1 MKIPAHERLRLSN
14 GVRLILLPEHEVP
27 LIAFEAVMR
36 GGCRLDPTG
45 SEGVAS
51 LTAELLTHGAGE
63 RDAYGFADAV
73 EGAGGSLDADAHR
86 EATIVHGQFLARDR
100 ELLLELL
107 ADALLRPH
115 FDATELDKVRERRIE
130 SIRAAK
136 DSDPQSLLDTYG
148 RGLLFGTHPY
158 GKPGGGSE
166 VSLAAIGRD
175 EVLHLYREHFGA
187 DRLTLVF
194 AGDFDP
200 ESLEEAVA
208 RRFESLPPARAALR
222 PLAAPARLS
231 GRRVLLIDSP
241 GSEQSYFWIASVGVA
256 RAYALRAALDVTNT
270 AFGGSFGSMLMQALR
285 VRTGLTY
292 SAYSS
297 FRRGSVPG
305 EFAIH
310 SFTQTAST
318 ARALDIALETLR
330 VLKRRG
336 AAAAAIDSARSYIL
350 GQYPLGFE
358 TAADWAAALADLA
371 LYELPQSYIDEYDPA
386 LQRVDAHQV
395 REVTAAAFPDPS
407 DVDIALIGDAA
418 YIRSEVAQLGT
429 LLETTLA
436 APTFGVAP
444 SADPGAA
451 VAAHGAGN
459 PRRCGEA
466 SGEYI

>member
-1 MKIPAHERLRLSN
+1 MKIPPHERLTLSN
-14 GVRLILLPEHEVP
+14 GVRLILLPAHEVP
-27 LIAFEAVMR
+27 LIAFEAAVR
-36 GGCRLDPTG
+36 GGCRLDPAG
-45 SEGVAS
+45 YEGVGS
-51 LTAELLTHGAGE
+51 LAAELLTHGAGE
-63 RDAYGFADAV
+63 RDAYAFADAV

-115 FDATELDKVRERRIE
+115 FDATELDKLRERRIE
-130 SIRAAK
+130 GIRAAK
-136 DSDPQSLLDTYG
+136 DSDPQSLLGTYG
-148 RGLLFGTHPY
+148 RGLLFGAHPY

-166 VSLAAIGRD
+166 ASLAAVGRD
-175 EVLHLYREHFGA
+175 AVLRLYREHFGA

-200 ESLEEAVA
+200 GSLKDAVA
-208 RRFESLPPARAALR
+208 RRFEALRPAGAALP
-222 PLAAPARLS
+222 PLAAPARAV

-241 GSEQSYFWIASVGVA
+241 GSEQSYFWIGNVGVA

-292 SAYSS
+292 SAYAS

-310 SFTQTAST
+310 SFTQTDST
-318 ARALDIALETLR
+318 RRALDIALETLR

-336 AAAAAIDSARSYIL
+336 VAAAAIDSARSYIL

-358 TAADWAAALADLA
+358 TAADWAAALADLE

-386 LQRVDAHQV
+386 LRRVDARQV
-395 REVTAAAFPDPS
+395 REVTAAAFPEPD

-418 YIRSEVAQLGT
+418 RIRSEAAAFGSV
-429 LLETTLA
+429 LETTLA
-436 APTFGVAP
+436 APSFAASSST
-444 SADPGAA
+444 DPGMA
-451 VAAHGAGN
+451 VAAALDAN
-459 PRRCGEA
+459 SSA
-466 SGEYI
+466 